1 MMRIPSI
8 PGPPHEATSPITVVL
23 ADDHPVV
30 RTGVKNELIRHAD
43 IEVIGEAVNGDD
55 ALRFTR
61 ELHPRV
67 LVLDINMPGLRAARV
82 VREVRSAE
90 PSAHVLILSAY
101 GDLEYVLAMLRAGAT
116 GYLLKEEDPSAIVD
130 AIRGVA
136 KGETWLSSSVASS
149 LALSALRENGEKT
162 RHELTQREKE
172 VLVFVAKGSDNVRIA
187 ESLSIS
193 EGTVKNHITNI
204 YDKLGVQSRAEAV
217 AWAWQH
223 GVTAETHR
231 PATDDEAPLARL
243 R

>member
-1 MMRIPSI
+1 MRIPSVQ
-8 PGPPHEATSPITVVL
+8 GPSVEEPTPITVVL

-30 RTGVKNELIRHAD
+30 RTGVKNELSRYAD
-43 IEVIGEAVNGDD
+43 IELIGEAVNGDE
-55 ALRFTR
+55 ALRLTR
-61 ELHPRV
+61 ELAPRV
-67 LVLDINMPGLRAARV
+67 LILDINMPGMRAAQV

-90 PSAHVLILSAY
+90 AGSHVLILSAY

-116 GYLLKEEDPSAIVD
+116 GYLLKEEDPSAIVE

-149 LALSALRENGEKT
+149 LALSALNERGENA
-162 RHELTQREKE
+162 RYELTQREKE
-172 VLVFVAKGSDNVRIA
+172 VLLLVAKGYDNLKVA

-223 GVTAETHR
+223 GVMAESRH
-231 PATDDEAPLARL
+231 PLPHDEAAR
-243 R
+243 